1 MVHKTILNEAR
12 VWMKRL
18 EPIMDRLT
26 EIAENDPIIEDFR
39 LEYGIENDNEDRVPT
54 GHVKILI
61 FCAQWEIDHMFSN
74 RGMYFYLGEEH
85 TERNW
90 EKITRMT
97 MAVNL
102 LAKKDYNGAFNTLA
116 Y

>member
-12 VWMKRL
+12 AWMRRL

-26 EIAENDPIIEDFR
+26 EIAENDPIIEEFR
-39 LEYGIENDNEDRVPT
+39 LEYGIDNECENGVPT
-54 GHVKILI
+54 AHVKVLI
-61 FCAQWEIDHMFSN
+61 FCAQWEIDHQFSN
-74 RGMYFYLGEEH
+74 KGMYFYIMDGH
-85 TERNW
+85 NDRNW
-90 EKITRMT
+90 EKFSRMAR
-97 MAVNL
+97 AVNL